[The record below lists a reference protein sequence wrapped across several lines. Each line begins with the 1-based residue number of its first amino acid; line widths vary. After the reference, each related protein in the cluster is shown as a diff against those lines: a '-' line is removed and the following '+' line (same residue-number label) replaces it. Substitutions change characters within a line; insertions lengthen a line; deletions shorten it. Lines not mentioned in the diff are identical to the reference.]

1 MISTFL
7 FKWGYKVGIWAQKWG
22 WEHCPLWGYRL
33 ETNWTA
39 LRNAVLMGP
48 GPDFPFCFCFFF
60 LKGWASILLG
70 NAGSEMDLEQEWCP
84 MGHRAAVQGAFSGSL
99 STQRCVW
106 LSQLQAESSTHTQTV
121 SGVGTYWKT
130 HSGFEVE
137 SFIGKNDDN
146 FNDLMWT
153 LGIPHC
159 LAVTALFFEPPL
171 PISSFTYKLGCD

>member
-1 MISTFL
+1 MRVRALPSLGLQAWNELNSVKKCCSDGAWSRFPFL
-7 FKWGYKVGIWAQKWG
+7 F
-22 WEHCPLWGYRL
+22 P
-33 ETNWTA
+33 
-39 LRNAVLMGP
+39 
-48 GPDFPFCFCFFF
+48 FFF

-84 MGHRAAVQGAFSGSL
+84 VGHRAAVQGAFSGSL